1 MTILSLSKQYCI
13 FNYRDFLKQL
23 IDISYLYVNYVR
35 DVNNIMVNNC
45 ASGHQC
51 DTDMDTSIPISS
63 QQIILGAMVLQ
74 IIRDM
79 DELTFSELKIKIG
92 ESARKTGLSEDKG
105 VRAIYTLLANQLITI
120 DRSKG
125 SYQPVR
131 SDLLI

>member
-1 MTILSLSKQYCI
+1 
-13 FNYRDFLKQL
+13 
-23 IDISYLYVNYVR
+23 
-35 DVNNIMVNNC
+35 MVNNC
-45 ASGHQC
+45 TIGHQS
-51 DTDMDTSIPISS
+51 DTDMDASIPIPS
-63 QQIILGAMVLQ
+63 QQTILGAMVLQ

-79 DELTFSELKIKIG
+79 DELTFSELKAKIG
-92 ESARKTGLSEDKG
+92 EAARKIGLLEDQG

>member
-1 MTILSLSKQYCI
+1 M
-13 FNYRDFLKQL
+13 
-23 IDISYLYVNYVR
+23 ID
-35 DVNNIMVNNC
+35 NC
-45 ASGHQC
+45 ASGHNLNDI
-51 DTDMDTSIPISS
+51 DTDALIPIPS
-63 QQIILGAMVLQ
+63 QQTKLGAMVLQ

-92 ESARKTGLSEDKG
+92 EAAHKAGLSEDPEDH

-131 SDLLI
+131 SDLIL

>member
-1 MTILSLSKQYCI
+1 
-13 FNYRDFLKQL
+13 
-23 IDISYLYVNYVR
+23 
-35 DVNNIMVNNC
+35 MVNNC
-45 ASGHQC
+45 ASGNDQN
-51 DTDMDTSIPISS
+51 DIYTDVLVPIPS
-63 QQIILGAMVLQ
+63 QQTILGAMILQ
-74 IIRDM
+74 TIRDM

-92 ESARKTGLSEDKG
+92 EAARKTGLSEDQG

>member
-1 MTILSLSKQYCI
+1 M
-13 FNYRDFLKQL
+13 
-23 IDISYLYVNYVR
+23 ID
-35 DVNNIMVNNC
+35 NC
-45 ASGHQC
+45 ASGHNQNDI
-51 DTDMDTSIPISS
+51 DTDALIPIPS
-63 QQIILGAMVLQ
+63 QQTTLGAMVLQ

-92 ESARKTGLSEDKG
+92 EAARKAGLSEDQG

-131 SDLLI
+131 SDLIF

>member
-1 MTILSLSKQYCI
+1 M
-13 FNYRDFLKQL
+13 
-23 IDISYLYVNYVR
+23 ID
-35 DVNNIMVNNC
+35 NC
-45 ASGHQC
+45 ATGHNQN
-51 DTDMDTSIPISS
+51 DIDMDALIPIPS
-63 QQIILGAMVLQ
+63 QQTKLGAMVLQ

-92 ESARKTGLSEDKG
+92 EVAREAGLSEDKG

-131 SDLLI
+131 SDLIF

>member
-1 MTILSLSKQYCI
+1 M
-13 FNYRDFLKQL
+13 
-23 IDISYLYVNYVR
+23 ID
-35 DVNNIMVNNC
+35 NC
-45 ASGHQC
+45 ASGHNLNEI
-51 DTDMDTSIPISS
+51 DTDALIPIPS
-63 QQIILGAMVLQ
+63 QQTKLGAMVLQ

-92 ESARKTGLSEDKG
+92 EAARKADLSEDQG

-131 SDLLI
+131 SDLIF